1 MKTKGYGLIL
11 VLVMASTLSLRAQFI
26 NSLEVLPANPTTEDT
41 LTLLAHCTF
50 SSMGCAVYT
59 QYINV
64 VGNDIYT
71 QALHC
76 VGMAT
81 AMCDYTD
88 TFIVDPVAAGT
99 YRFIFQVDA
108 GFGGP
113 PCTPGIA
120 PGPSDTLVFVV
131 DSMMPCPSPMA
142 DFGLATSGL
151 AVVFN
156 DSSQT
161 TGPVQY
167 AWDFGDGNTSAL
179 QNPVHTYSEDST
191 YLACLVITDSCGVDT
206 FCASVTVADTT
217 VACPAPQADFTYAAN
232 FLDVVFSDTSL
243 TSGNSSYY
251 WDLGDGTVSLLADP
265 THSYSS
271 AGAYWVCLTVTDSC
285 GVDSVCDSIVVVDM
299 PVGTDLSHRFF
310 PGILF
315 PNPSAGMLTYWFNDP
330 IQNEAQLVFY
340 AITGEKVVSYPIQ
353 RQHGRLQLE
362 LENGMYLGFLING
375 DQYAG
380 PIQLI
385 LNR

>member
-1 MKTKGYGLIL
+1 MKIKEYWL
-11 VLVMASTLSLRAQFI
+11 VLVFAILSSMPLRAQFI

-81 AMCDYTD
+81 AMCYYTD
-88 TFIVDPVAAGT
+88 TFIVDPLAAGT

-151 AVVFN
+151 AVAFD

-167 AWDFGDGNTSAL
+167 AWHFGDGNTSAL

-232 FLDVVFSDTSL
+232 YLDVVFSDTSV

-251 WDLGDGTVSLLADP
+251 WDFGDGTVSLLADP
-265 THSYSS
+265 THSYLA
-271 AGAYWVCLTVTDSC
+271 AGAYWVCLTVSDSC
-285 GVDSVCDSIVVVDM
+285 GTDSVCDSIVVMDV
-299 PVGTDLSHRFF
+299 PVGIEAGKALISEL
-310 PGILF
+310 LF
-315 PNPSAGMLTYWFNDP
+315 PNPSTGELFYGLKGP
-330 IQNEAQLVFY
+330 IQNGAKLILY
-340 AITGEKVVSYPIQ
+340 AITGEKVVSCPIN
-353 RQHGRLQLE
+353 RQYGRLQLDIE
-362 LENGMYLGFLING
+362 KGMYLAVLING
-375 DQYAG
+375 DQRSE
-380 PIQLI
+380 PIKLI
-385 LNR
+385 LTQ